1 MQHQLSMN
9 ATALRAL
16 VEREI
21 GTDWD
26 HTNLHGVALSR
37 CLVPSPRLVTV
48 QLPVREPATEDV
60 WLVLEEDPGAT
71 GYWVVYS
78 ERSKKFGLAHFAP
91 PEPPYLVGEYGGF
104 FDALD
109 AM

>member
-1 MQHQLSMN
+1 MAM
-9 ATALRAL
+9 RAL

-26 HTNLHGVALSR
+26 HTNLHGVALAR
-37 CLVPSPRLVTV
+37 CRVGSPRLVSV
-48 QLPVREPATEDV
+48 QLPVREAVTEDV
-60 WLVLEEDPGAT
+60 WLMLEEEPGAP

-78 ERSKKFGLAHFAP
+78 ERSTKFGLAHFAP
-91 PEPPYLVGEYGGF
+91 SEPPCLVGEYGGF